1 MSEKLK
7 FDLDHWMGR
16 WDVVIPVKGYRELL
30 TFIRELESA
39 SCPNM
44 NSLAGAMHDAAIRY
58 ANGHTVD
65 FQHEAREFL
74 LESASQPGGG
84 EAVLAPREA
93 TEEMLNATRGKNCSP
108 GTWNNWQKKRHAT
121 IYRQMIAAL
130 AAPSAGNGGAEGA

>member
-1 MSEKLK
+1 MSEKL
-7 FDLDHWMGR
+7 DLDALERANLGRVVRPEDWMALLAYARDLERRAELRNMLLREQTDRLGAANLR
-16 WDVVIPVKGYRELL
+16 VIE
-30 TFIRELESA
+30 
-39 SCPNM
+39 
-44 NSLAGAMHDAAIRY
+44 
-58 ANGHTVD
+58 
-65 FQHEAREFL
+65 

-130 AAPSAGNGGAEGA
+130 AAPSAGNGGK